1 MVFDTR
7 GFAAWLLPMM
17 RDVGITSQADL
28 ARRLGMS
35 EATVSRWLS
44 GSAVPGYDDIAELAR
59 VLGVDRRAI
68 YEAAGLV
75 PMHDAEELG
84 ELLSV
89 WETLSEEE
97 RQMLSDLGR
106 VMVRRRLA
114 GMQAK
119 LEENGPQ

>member
-7 GFAAWLLPMM
+7 GFAAWLVPMM

-44 GSAVPGYDDIAELAR
+44 GAAIPGYDDIAELAR
-59 VLGVDRRAI
+59 VLGVDRGVI
-68 YEAAGLV
+68 YEAAGV
-75 PMHDAEELG
+75 IPVRDAEQLAD
-84 ELLSV
+84 LLSV
-89 WETLSEEE
+89 WETLSEDE
-97 RQMLSDLGR
+97 RQTLSDLGR

-114 GMQAK
+114 AIQAE
-119 LEENGPQ
+119 LEEDDAK